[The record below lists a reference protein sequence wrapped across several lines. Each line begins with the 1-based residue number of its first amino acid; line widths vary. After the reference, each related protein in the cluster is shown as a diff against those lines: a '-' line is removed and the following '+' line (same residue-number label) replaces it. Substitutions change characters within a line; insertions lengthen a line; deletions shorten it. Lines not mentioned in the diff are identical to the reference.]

1 MQIRELCILFKI
13 LISHSKVPV
22 TILVTLIV
30 LSVQY
35 ILSSNADWEF
45 WILTLFRFLVLIIS
59 VLFNDIWTLKL
70 IDINSWN
77 LWILMCQKY
86 KASSSHS
93 QLMQFCLFTNF
104 L

>member
-45 WILTLFRFLVLIIS
+45 
-59 VLFNDIWTLKL
+59 
-70 IDINSWN
+70 
-77 LWILMCQKY
+77 
-86 KASSSHS
+86 
-93 QLMQFCLFTNF
+93 
-104 L
+104 